1 MWRDTARDVTFFGLD
16 AWALAPFVAVPFS
29 GWDWRMI
36 YLAVAIAVIFGLM
49 RAAGLS
55 VVGAARR
62 VRSWIAGR
70 ERPATPPSKQRF
82 FA

>member
-1 MWRDTARDVTFFGLD
+1 M
-16 AWALAPFVAVPFS
+16 APFVAVPFS

-36 YLAVAIAVIFGLM
+36 YLAVAIAIIFALM

-62 VRSWIAGR
+62 MRSWIAGR

>member
-1 MWRDTARDVTFFGLD
+1 MWRDTARDVTFLGLD
-16 AWALAPFVAVPFS
+16 AWALAPFVAVPFT

-36 YLAVAIAVIFGLM
+36 YLAVAVAVIFALV

-55 VVGAARR
+55 VVGAGRR
-62 VRSWIAGR
+62 VRSWIAGA
-70 ERPATPPSKQRF
+70 ERLATPPSKQRF

>member
-29 GWDWRMI
+29 GWDLRMI
-36 YLAVAIAVIFGLM
+36 YLAVAIAIIFALM

-55 VVGAARR
+55 VVGATRR